1 MMADIIANV
10 DCRYEVTVPPGSKEA
25 FITVTPP
32 SGTGKDISI
41 GDIKEALKANNVV
54 FGYRDDVIKMLVDER
69 RYSQK
74 LCVAVAQL
82 PVDGVS
88 GSVVYKFAKTV
99 EAAPTENEKGF
110 VDYKDLGLIRIIRA
124 GDVIADINLPTEG
137 EPGIDVRGGKL
148 QQYVGKKAQFT
159 LGPNT
164 KVTDDGLHII
174 AATDGQLVFRN
185 QTFAVDT
192 TVVIN
197 GDVDASV
204 GNISFIGDVI
214 IKGNV
219 CEGFKVSSN
228 TNITVSGEVNGA
240 TLEAGGNITIKQGCV
255 YSKITC
261 HGSVSALFCE
271 RSTIKC
277 DGNISAQNYV
287 ICDVYCAG
295 ELTTKAAN
303 GSIIG
308 GKYVILNSLEASNI
322 GSKNY
327 TPTDI
332 TLGDNAILADEKN
345 QLEVKIKSTQKKIE
359 DLTMIVN
366 FLNEKKK
373 ELHKLPEEK
382 EEMLANA
389 VRQRVLSNVEIKN
402 SQKRIE
408 EINVYLAAKQQLWVK
423 CKGHIY
429 PGTRITIN
437 DNVFKADA
445 EYAHSMVS
453 IGADGEIGATPF

>member
-1 MMADIIANV
+1 MADIIANV
-10 DCRYEVTVPPGSKEA
+10 DCTYDVTVSPGNKEA
-25 FITVTPP
+25 FIFVKPP
-32 SGTGKDISI
+32 SGTGKHVSEE
-41 GDIKEALKANNVV
+41 GIKEALKANNVV
-54 FGYRDDVIKMLVDER
+54 FGYRDDVIKVIANER
-69 RYSQK
+69 KYSQK

-82 PVDGVS
+82 PIDGVS
-88 GSVVYKFAKTV
+88 GSVTYKYEKTV
-99 EAAPTENEKGF
+99 EIAPTENEKGF
-110 VDYKDLGLIRIIRA
+110 VDYKDLGLIRIIRT
-124 GDVIADINLPTEG
+124 GDVIADITLPTEG
-137 EPGIDVRGGKL
+137 EPGIDVRGGKI
-148 QQYVGKKAQFT
+148 QQYLGKKAQFT
-159 LGPNT
+159 IGTNT
-164 KVTDDGLHII
+164 KVTDDGLHIV
-174 AATDGQLVFRN
+174 AAVDGQLVFKSN
-185 QTFAVDT
+185 AFSVDT
-192 TVVIN
+192 TVTIK

-204 GNISFIGDVI
+204 GNINFIGDVI

-228 TNITVSGEVNGA
+228 SNITVSGEVNGA
-240 TLEAGGNITIKQGCV
+240 TLEAGGNITIKQGCI

-261 HGSVSALFCE
+261 HGNVSALFCE
-271 RSTIKC
+271 RSSINC
-277 DGNISAQNYV
+277 DGNISAQNFV

-295 ELTTKAAN
+295 ELVTKASN

-308 GKYVILNSLEASNI
+308 GKYIILNSLEASNI
-322 GSKNY
+322 GSKTY

-332 TLGDNAILADEKN
+332 TLGDNAILADEKT
-345 QLEVKIKSTQKKIE
+345 QLEMKIAATQKKIE

-389 VRQRVLSNVEIKN
+389 VRQRVISNVEIKN

-408 EINVYLAAKQQLWVK
+408 EINVYLSTKQQLWVK
-423 CKGHIY
+423 CKGYIY

-437 DNVFKADA
+437 DNVFKADM

-453 IGADGEIGATPF
+453 IGADGEISAMPF

>member
-1 MMADIIANV
+1 MADIIANV
-10 DCRYEVTVPPGSKEA
+10 DCSYDVTVSPGNKEA
-25 FITVTPP
+25 FVFVKPP
-32 SGTGKDISI
+32 SGTGKHVTEE
-41 GDIKEALKANNVV
+41 GIKEALKANNVV
-54 FGYRDDVIKMLVDER
+54 FGYRDDMIKMIVDER
-69 RYSQK
+69 KYSQK

-88 GSVVYKFAKTV
+88 GSITYNFAKTV

-124 GDVIADINLPTEG
+124 GDVIADITLPTEG
-137 EPGIDVRGGKL
+137 EPGIDVRGGKI
-148 QQYVGKKAQFT
+148 QQYPGKKAQFSIGT
-159 LGPNT
+159 NT
-164 KVTDDGLHII
+164 KITDDGLHIV
-174 AATDGQLVFRN
+174 AAVDGQLVFKSN
-185 QTFAVDT
+185 AFSVDT
-192 TVVIN
+192 TVTIN

-204 GNISFIGDVI
+204 GNINFIGDVI
-214 IKGNV
+214 IKGNI

-228 TNITVSGEVNGA
+228 SNITVSGEVNGA
-240 TLEAGGNITIKQGCV
+240 TLEAGGNITIKQGCI

-261 HGSVSALFCE
+261 HGNVSALFCE
-271 RSTIKC
+271 RSNINC
-277 DGNISAQNYV
+277 DGDISAQNYV
-287 ICDVYCAG
+287 ICDIYCAG
-295 ELTTKAAN
+295 ELITKASN

-308 GKYVILNSLEASNI
+308 GKYVVLNSLEASNI
-322 GSKNY
+322 GSKTY

-332 TLGDNAILADEKN
+332 TLGDNAILADEKT
-345 QLEVKIKSTQKKIE
+345 QLEMKIAATQKKID

-382 EEMLANA
+382 EEMLATA
-389 VRQRVLSNVEIKN
+389 VRQRVISNVEIKN

-408 EINVYLAAKQQLWVK
+408 EINVYLGTKQQLWVK
-423 CKGHIY
+423 CKGYIY

-437 DNVFKADA
+437 DNVFKADM

-453 IGADGEIGATPF
+453 IGADGEISAMPY